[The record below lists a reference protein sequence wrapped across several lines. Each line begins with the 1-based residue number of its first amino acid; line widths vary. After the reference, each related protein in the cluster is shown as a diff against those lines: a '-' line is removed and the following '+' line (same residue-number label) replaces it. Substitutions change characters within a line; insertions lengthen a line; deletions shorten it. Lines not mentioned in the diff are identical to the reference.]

1 MGKVVFLFFLFFSFE
16 SFSQVEIKGVVRD
29 VEGKSIV
36 SASVIA
42 KDESNKTLAY
52 TSTSPQGNFELKV
65 ALLHMITLHIH
76 AIGYEKKIL
85 EIPKDDIDKKEVIQI
100 MLIKKEFEIK
110 EVIIKNELPIKIKK
124 DTVVFDVKAFA
135 QGNEKVVED
144 LLKKIPGINVLSDG
158 TIKIGD
164 QEVEKIMVEGD
175 DFFEKGYK
183 ILTKNMPSNPL
194 DKIEVYKNYSNNKH
208 LNGIENSKKVA
219 LNLKLKKESKNIMFG
234 NVDSGYGFFSKNRYD
249 LKSNVMN
256 FGKKSKFYFLTNINN
271 IGNDNSAGIY
281 NLNQSTLDD
290 FNKSN
295 YKSLSPI
302 QSLNFNFLN
311 LDYKRTNFNN
321 QEFFSI
327 NDIITLT
334 KKSKLK
340 IVTAFNK
347 DENYSENSINTISYT
362 TNAAFQNIE
371 NTFANKNIN
380 FFFTKLN
387 FSLDLNKN
395 NTLDYNVKYNLNKA
409 NQFVDVYFN
418 NLPIKQTLKDENIIL
433 NSELKFTHKIN
444 EKNILVYNFSF
455 NDEEFPQNYY
465 TNTNT
470 YQAIIP
476 FSYTSFYQNI
486 LQKRNNLNFN
496 LNFLSKRL
504 NESLIKLSFGTI
516 LSNEKLISN
525 LSDFQGTNQL
535 SSFANNVNFQTQIL
549 FFNFKY
555 NYTHNRFSFAS
566 ENEFNLLKNSF
577 SNFENTIQSNKTFIN
592 PKLDL
597 SYSFNEKNKIYS
609 SHSLNNK
616 NIALKNLQ
624 TNYIVSSFKTISN
637 NADLLSYL
645 KNMQHIIG
653 YNYGVF
659 GKKFLVNTML
669 IYNKDFNY
677 FTNDINVFQ
686 NYKTNTNVNLK
697 NKESIMLNVNFEKYL
712 KFISSNL
719 KVFST
724 VSKSNYQTI
733 LNTINYVPVNA
744 TNSNF
749 GIELRSGFQGFF
761 NYNLGSNWQKSTSN
775 SLTKNIF
782 SNNVSFLIL
791 DFKFF
796 KKLNI
801 NVKSENYSL
810 NLNKRD
816 NYTFFD
822 LNADYRIS
830 EKLNI
835 NFGVNNL
842 FNQNFYITQSISDV
856 EVSTFKYKL
865 VPRFALLKL
874 EYRF

>member
-1 MGKVVFLFFLFFSFE
+1 MGKVIFFLSLFLSLN
-16 SFSQVEIKGVVRD
+16 SFSQTEIKGVVKN
-29 VEGKSIV
+29 ESGEIIS
-36 SASVIA
+36 SASIIV
-42 KDESNKTLAY
+42 KDETNTIISY
-52 TSTSPQGNFELKV
+52 TSTSKIGEFVVQLPFAQK
-65 ALLHMITLHIH
+65 IILHINSLS
-76 AIGYEKKIL
+76 YEKKIV
-85 EIPKDDIDKKEVIQI
+85 EISKGDIAKKEVISI
-100 MLIKKEFEIK
+100 VLIKKEFEIK
-110 EVIIKNELPIKIKK
+110 EIIIKNELPIKIKK

-183 ILTKNMPSNPL
+183 ILTKNMPSDPL

-219 LNLKLKKESKNIMFG
+219 LNLKLKKEAKNIMFG
-234 NVDSGYGFFSKNRYD
+234 NFDSGYGFFSKNRYD

-256 FGKKSKFYFLTNINN
+256 FGVKNKFYFLTNINN
-271 IGNDNSAGIY
+271 IGNDNSTGIY

-290 FNKSN
+290 FNKPYFKN
-295 YKSLSPI
+295 LSPI
-302 QSLNFNFLN
+302 QSLNFSFLN

-347 DENYSENSINTISYT
+347 DENYSENTINTISQA
-362 TNAAFQNIE
+362 TNATFQNNE
-371 NTFANKNIN
+371 NTFARKNIN

-387 FSLDLNKN
+387 YSLDLNKS
-395 NTLDYNVKYNLNKA
+395 NTLDYNIKYNFNKT

-418 NLPIKQTLKDENIIL
+418 NLPIKQTLKDENIVF
-433 NSELKFTHKIN
+433 NSELKFTQKIN
-444 EKNILVYNFSF
+444 KTNILVYNFSF
-455 NDEEFPQNYY
+455 NNEELPQNYF

-470 YQAIIP
+470 YQTIVP
-476 FSYTSFYQNI
+476 FSYSSFYQNT
-486 LQKRNNLNFN
+486 LQKRNNVNFN

-504 NESLIKLSFGTI
+504 NESLIKLSLGTI
-516 LSNEKLISN
+516 LSNEKLSSN
-525 LSDFQGTNQL
+525 LTDFQGVNPLT
-535 SSFANNVNFQTQIL
+535 SFTNNVNFQTQIL

-555 NYTHNRFSFAS
+555 NYTYNRFSFAS
-566 ENEFNLLKNSF
+566 ENELDLLKNSF
-577 SNFENTIQSNKTFIN
+577 SNFENKIQSNKIFIN

-597 SYSFNEKNKIYS
+597 SYSINEKNKIYS
-609 SHSLNNK
+609 SHSINNK
-616 NIALKNLQ
+616 NIVLKNLY
-624 TNYIVSSFKTISN
+624 TNYIITSFKTVSN
-637 NADLLSYL
+637 NADLMSYL
-645 KNMQHIIG
+645 KNMQHVLG

-659 GKKFLVNTML
+659 GKKFLINTML

-677 FTNDINVFQ
+677 FTNDITISQ
-686 NYKTNTNVNLK
+686 NYKINTNVNLK
-697 NKESIMLNVNFEKYL
+697 NKESIMLNVNFEKYF

-724 VSKSNYQTI
+724 ISKSNYQTI
-733 LNTINYVPVNA
+733 LNSINYIPVNA

-761 NYNLGSNWQKSTSN
+761 NYNLGSNWQKSSN
-775 SLTKNIF
+775 NSITKNAF

-801 NVKSENYSL
+801 NVKSENYSF
-810 NLNKRD
+810 NLNKRN

-835 NFGVNNL
+835 NFGLNNL
-842 FNQNFYITQSISDV
+842 FNQNFYATQSISDV
-856 EVSTFKYKL
+856 EVTTFKYKL

>member
-1 MGKVVFLFFLFFSFE
+1 MGKVIFFLSLFLSLN
-16 SFSQVEIKGVVRD
+16 SFSQTKIKG
-29 VEGKSIV
+29 IV
-36 SASVIA
+36 KNESGEIISSASIIV
-42 KDESNKTLAY
+42 KDETNTIISY
-52 TSTSPQGNFELKV
+52 TSTSKIGEFVVQLPFAKK
-65 ALLHMITLHIH
+65 ITLYINSL
-76 AIGYEKKIL
+76 AYEKKIL
-85 EIPKDDIDKKEVIQI
+85 EISKDELAKKDAIQI
-100 MLIKKEFEIK
+100 VLIKKEFEIK

-219 LNLKLKKESKNIMFG
+219 LNLKLKKEAKNVMFG
-234 NVDSGYGFFSKNRYD
+234 NIDSGYGFFSKNRYD

-256 FGKKSKFYFLTNINN
+256 FGIKNKFYFLTNINN
-271 IGNDNSAGIY
+271 IGNDNSTGIY

-290 FNKSN
+290 FNKPY
-295 YKSLSPI
+295 YKNLSPI
-302 QSLNFNFLN
+302 QSLNFSFLN

-347 DENYSENSINTISYT
+347 DENYSENTINTISHA
-362 TNAAFQNIE
+362 TNATFQNNE
-371 NTFANKNIN
+371 NTFARKNIN

-387 FSLDLNKN
+387 YSLDLNKS
-395 NTLDYNVKYNLNKA
+395 NTLDYNIKYNFNKT

-418 NLPIKQTLKDENIIL
+418 NLPIKQTLKDENIVF
-433 NSELKFTHKIN
+433 NSELKFTQKIN
-444 EKNILVYNFSF
+444 KTNILVYNFSF
-455 NDEEFPQNYY
+455 NNEELPQNYF

-470 YQAIIP
+470 YQTIVP
-476 FSYTSFYQNI
+476 FSYSSFYQNT
-486 LQKRNNLNFN
+486 LQKRNNVNFN

-504 NESLIKLSFGTI
+504 NESLIKLSLGTI
-516 LSNEKLISN
+516 LSNEKLSSN
-525 LSDFQGTNQL
+525 LTDFQGVNPLT
-535 SSFANNVNFQTQIL
+535 SFTNNVNFQTQIL

-555 NYTHNRFSFAS
+555 NYTYNRFSFAS
-566 ENEFNLLKNSF
+566 ENELDLLKNSF
-577 SNFENTIQSNKTFIN
+577 SNFENTIQSNKIFIN

-597 SYSFNEKNKIYS
+597 SYSLNEKNKIYS
-609 SHSLNNK
+609 SHSINNK
-616 NIALKNLQ
+616 NIVLKNLY
-624 TNYIVSSFKTISN
+624 TNYIVTSFKTVSN
-637 NADLLSYL
+637 NADLMSYL
-645 KNMQHIIG
+645 KNMQHVLG

-659 GKKFLVNTML
+659 GKKFLINTML

-677 FTNDINVFQ
+677 FTNDITISQ

-697 NKESIMLNVNFEKYL
+697 NKESIMLNVNFEKYF

-724 VSKSNYQTI
+724 ISKSNYQTI
-733 LNTINYVPVNA
+733 LNSINYIPVNA

-761 NYNLGSNWQKSTSN
+761 NYNLGSNWQKSSN
-775 SLTKNIF
+775 NSITKNAF

-801 NVKSENYSL
+801 NVKSENYSF
-810 NLNKRD
+810 NLNKRN

-835 NFGVNNL
+835 NFGLNNL
-842 FNQNFYITQSISDV
+842 FNQNFYTTQSISDV